1 MFSDLFCILKPT
13 HDGPRVEPL
22 DRVEHEGIVPEDK
35 FIQVQELLAAK
46 KDKPRRGAIASTVA
60 VGKTAEVLI
69 GVGPAETI
77 DTLSVRW
84 PTGETQTFANLP
96 VDATITITEGES
108 PDDQPINSRIGFP

>member
-1 MFSDLFCILKPT
+1 M
-13 HDGPRVEPL
+13 

-46 KDKPRRGAIASTVA
+46 KDKPRRGAIAPTVA

-84 PTGETQTFANLP
+84 PTGETQTFANPARRRYHHEPPGGIPGRSTDQFSDRFP
-96 VDATITITEGES
+96 V
-108 PDDQPINSRIGFP
+108 INDRDWASVEVFNHELG